1 MLDYTDK
8 VMEFF
13 YNPRNQGTITEKKSG
28 EAITDDILAE
38 AEIVQEQT
46 IAVEA
51 IEVAISKSKIAYTT
65 CLTNLQKITFIKKTL
80 EEEVKPAL
88 AQDGG
93 DVDLF
98 IDLFDVELVK
108 VTLKEAC
115 GSRASSAATPKN
127 TIEFKYRIFPELV
140 VVSV

>member
-13 YNPRNQGTITEKKSG
+13 YNPRNQGTITNKKSG
-28 EAITDDILAE
+28 EAITDDIL

-51 IEVAISKSKIAYTT
+51 IEVAISKSKIAATT
-65 CLTNLQKITFIKKTL
+65 SLENMPKITFIQKII

-98 IDLFDVELVK
+98 GVELVK
-108 VTLKEAC
+108 VALKEAC
-115 GSRASSAATPKN
+115 GSCASSAATLEN
-127 TIEFKYRIFPELV
+127 TIEFKYRILPELI